1 MLNER
6 KLTPSEQSKREDI
19 IQKLKKNKRELVKR
33 YGKDAEKVMYGRATN
48 LAKKQT
54 ESMDQ
59 DKLREMIKDALQN
72 PKKADLNKD
81 GKLSDYEKKR
91 GAAIEKNM
99 KKQDLKEFGSSDISA
114 MLNSMHRALGN
125 PKEFPGLSKIMDA
138 AEDAT
143 DFYMDDF
150 EEYSTDRDKLVMSNA
165 RAYARREFPEFMAAA
180 AKFIEPVD
188 EAIYINNP
196 STKKM
201 RDAEMKA
208 DKFAGSDPKAGSTI
222 KGRGFDWDKNTT
234 SNDDVYSKAFDS
246 MDTDPIQAIE
256 KMSNRL
262 GMRVNVN
269 MGQGYNKLEF
279 LQKQDV
285 DEKTFEM
292 FIKLIEKLGY
302 DVDLGQSVREYD
314 FEPGER
320 HYYPR
325 IRF

>member
-1 MLNER
+1 MMNKTLLKQLIREEIKNVR
-6 KLTPSEQSKREDI
+6 EQMSD
-19 IQKLKKNKRELVKR
+19 
-33 YGKDAEKVMYGRATN
+33 
-48 LAKKQT
+48 
-54 ESMDQ
+54 
-59 DKLREMIKDALQN
+59 DK
-72 PKKADLNKD
+72 
-81 GKLSDYEKKR
+81 
-91 GAAIEKNM
+91 
-99 KKQDLKEFGSSDISA
+99 
-114 MLNSMHRALGN
+114 
-125 PKEFPGLSKIMDA
+125 
-138 AEDAT
+138 
-143 DFYMDDF
+143 
-150 EEYSTDRDKLVMSNA
+150 
-165 RAYARREFPEFMAAA
+165 
-180 AKFIEPVD
+180 
-188 EAIYINNP
+188 
-196 STKKM
+196 
-201 RDAEMKA
+201 MKA

-234 SNDDVYSKAFDS
+234 SNDDAYSKAFDS

-320 HYYPR
+320 NFYPR